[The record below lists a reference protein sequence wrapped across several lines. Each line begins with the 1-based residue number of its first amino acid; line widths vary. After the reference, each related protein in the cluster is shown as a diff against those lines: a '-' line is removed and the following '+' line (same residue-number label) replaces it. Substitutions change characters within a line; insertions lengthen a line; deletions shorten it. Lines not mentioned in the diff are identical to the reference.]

1 MKYSTYWSIL
11 DSPSHTIKSNII
23 CLIITLFFGLIWLLT
38 KKFKNDKGDG
48 DKTILLWGIGVFVVL
63 GLIFYFLLT
72 YVYKDTSEVQ
82 ILKMLD
88 SKTTPKV
95 EGVISN
101 FQRNYRNRKE
111 IIEIFRVDSVQFA
124 YGDAVLGKFN
134 SFSQTNNNVI
144 FDGQI
149 VRITYRSG
157 SRYGDNFN
165 SILKLEIIK

>member
-88 SKTTPKV
+88 SKTTPRV

-111 IIEIFRVDSVQFA
+111 IIEHGSLSR
-124 YGDAVLGKFN
+124 KF
-134 SFSQTNNNVI
+134 
-144 FDGQI
+144 
-149 VRITYRSG
+149 
-157 SRYGDNFN
+157 
-165 SILKLEIIK
+165 